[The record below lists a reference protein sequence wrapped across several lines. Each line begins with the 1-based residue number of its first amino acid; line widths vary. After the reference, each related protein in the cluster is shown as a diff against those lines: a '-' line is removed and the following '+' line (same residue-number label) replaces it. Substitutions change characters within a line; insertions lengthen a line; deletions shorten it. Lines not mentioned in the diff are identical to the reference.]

1 MKPHD
6 LQTRI
11 GAAPLLYGMSDP
23 HVDVLAS
30 CACPTHFNAGDVI
43 FRQGETANRF
53 YLIEHGR
60 VQLEAALESGERRV
74 VAGTIES
81 GRVLGWAWLFE
92 PYEWQFT
99 ARALAETTAVFFY
112 GTVLREHCEA
122 DPSLGYALF
131 KRMSAEMVRRLQTA
145 RNRLLEAE
153 SASDPIG
160 AVYLDT
166 ARTVLTS
173 TPAQCSAQKSLLSAA
188 IHSGMRLDEP
198 DL

>member
-1 MKPHD
+1 MRPHD

-11 GAAPLLYGMSDP
+11 GTAPLLSGMSDP
-23 HVDVLAS
+23 HVELLAS
-30 CACPTHFNAGDVI
+30 CAWPTHFSAGDVI

-53 YLIEHGR
+53 YLIEQGC

-112 GTVLREHCEA
+112 GTVLREHCEE

-131 KRMSAEMVRRLQTA
+131 KRMSSEMVRRLQTA

-153 SASDPIG
+153 SRSNPVV
-160 AVYLDT
+160 AVYSDT
-166 ARTVLTS
+166 TPPVPTS
-173 TPAQCSAQKSLLSAA
+173 TPAPCSAEKLLLSAA
-188 IHSGMRLDEP
+188 IHSGMRLDES